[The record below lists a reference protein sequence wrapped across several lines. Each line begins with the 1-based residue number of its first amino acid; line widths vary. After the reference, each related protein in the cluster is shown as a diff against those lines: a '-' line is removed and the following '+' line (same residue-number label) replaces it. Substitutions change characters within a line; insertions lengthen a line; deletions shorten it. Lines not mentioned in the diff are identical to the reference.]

1 VTRSL
6 TFDGVDK
13 GMDMKMIAGRGTIV
27 AALGLLVSACSQG
40 GSIQSPGASF
50 VGDPPGGSG
59 SGGSGGSGS
68 GATCPLG
75 TTIGT
80 AIGTT
85 TVCNL
90 TGEVLTNLNLP
101 RITGVAYRLVG
112 RVDIGRDLG
121 AAGNAATGVAATLT
135 VEPGVT
141 IFGDEAADMVVIN
154 RGSRINAVGTPSQ
167 PIIFTGKE
175 DVAGTANAET
185 SNRLWGGVVVLGRA
199 PIRGCSTAVAQGTLE
214 CQNAVEGLTA
224 ATGRQALYGGAT
236 PADTS
241 GTMRYVQIRYPGEF
255 LTSAAAGDDLNG
267 LTLGGV
273 GSATDLSF
281 IQVHNSGDDGIEVFG
296 GNANMKNTVITGALD
311 DSLDFD
317 EGWTGNVQFLVIK
330 QTPNAGGPDRL
341 FEGSNRTASSLAGTL
356 NTNPIITNFTAVGV
370 RTNSAGANLQ
380 GIVLNNTG
388 GTPGASGR
396 FMNGIVT
403 GSNTCAVASTANTSP
418 AVRYDSLMFD
428 CPGSLDSVAAAAFAA
443 GSNNVS
449 GVATTLSASLLP
461 GPNEAGRSAV
471 NPTGVN
477 AFFEAASYLGAF
489 SPSATATSN
498 WASGWTIQ
506 LLPAPTCPTGT
517 IEQGTIAGQRNC
529 VLSGVVGSG
538 TIPANLRLTA
548 GNIYQISGRVDVG
561 FDRGAALTAGTAAS
575 LTIDPGVRLYGS
587 TSADVLVVNR
597 GSQIFINGTSQAPV
611 IMTSRNDVAG
621 TQADKARASREW
633 AGLIVLGAAPIRG
646 CSTAVAQGSVD
657 CQNAIEGITAATGRQ
672 ALYGGATAADNSGRI
687 NYLQIRYP
695 GAFLTSA
702 AAGDDLNGL
711 TLGGVG
717 SATQIANI
725 QVHNSGDDGI
735 EIFGGTINLRNWVVT
750 GALDDSLDFDEG
762 WVGKAQ
768 FGIALQALTTTGGP
782 DRMIEG
788 SNRTASS
795 LAGTLNTNPIIANF
809 TFVGVPQND
818 ASANLTGISLNN
830 TGGTPGGSAR
840 LINGV
845 VTGSTTCLNFETAN
859 TSPAPQLDSIL
870 SSCSGSYGGV
880 ATARLNA
887 GTNNST
893 GITATLT
900 SRFING
906 SAESAR
912 AALNASNVD
921 SFFVA
926 TSYIGAVRDA
936 TDLWWANWTCG
947 LAAGSTC

>member
-1 VTRSL
+1 
-6 TFDGVDK
+6 
-13 GMDMKMIAGRGTIV
+13 MKFIASRGTLV
-27 AALGLLVSACSQG
+27 AALALFIGACSQG
-40 GSIQSPGASF
+40 GSIQSPGSTF
-50 VGDPPGGSG
+50 VGDLPGGT
-59 SGGSGGSGS
+59 GGGGTGGTGS

-90 TGEVLTNLNLP
+90 TGEVLTNLTLP

-112 RVDIGRDLG
+112 RVDVGRDLG

-135 VEPGVT
+135 IEPGVT
-141 IFGDEAADMVVIN
+141 IFGDEASDLLIIN

-167 PIIFTGKE
+167 PIVFTGRE
-175 DVAGTANAET
+175 DIAGTANADT
-185 SNRLWGGVVVLGRA
+185 SNRLWGGLILLGRA

-214 CQNAVEGLTA
+214 CQNAVEGITA
-224 ATGRQALYGGAT
+224 ATGRQALYGGST

-241 GTMRYVQIRYPGEF
+241 GTMRYIQIRYPGEF
-255 LTSAAAGDDLNG
+255 LSSAAAGDDLNG

-273 GSATDLSF
+273 GSATDISF
-281 IQVHNSGDDGIEVFG
+281 LQVHNSGDDGIEVFG
-296 GNANMKNTVITGALD
+296 GTVNMKNMVITGALD

-317 EGWTGNVQFLVIK
+317 EGWTGAVQFLVIK

-341 FEGSNRTASSLAGTL
+341 FEGSNRTVASLAGTL
-356 NTNPIITNFTAVGV
+356 NTNPTIANFTAVGV
-370 RTNSAGANLQ
+370 RTNSAGANIQ

-396 FMNGIVT
+396 FLNGVVT
-403 GSNTCAVASTANTSP
+403 GSNTCAVASAANS
-418 AVRYDSLMFD
+418 VRFDSMLFD
-428 CPGSLDSVAAAAFAA
+428 CPGTLDSVAAAALSS

-449 GVATTLSASLLP
+449 NVTTTLSASLLP
-461 GPNEAGRSAV
+461 GPNELARTAL
-471 NPTGVN
+471 NPPGVN
-477 AFFEAASYLGAF
+477 SFFEAANYVGAF
-489 SPSATATSN
+489 PATATATSN

-506 LLPAPTCPTGT
+506 LLPAAACPSGT
-517 IEQGTIAGQRNC
+517 VEQGTIAGQRNC
-529 VLSGVVGSG
+529 VISGVIGSG

-561 FDRGAALTAGTAAS
+561 FDRGASLNSGTAAS

-587 TSADVLVVNR
+587 TSADVLIVNR
-597 GSQIFINGTSQAPV
+597 GSQIFINGTPQAPV

-621 TQADKARASREW
+621 TQTDKARASREW

-657 CQNAIEGITAATGRQ
+657 CQNAVEGITAATGRQ
-672 ALYGGATAADNSGRI
+672 ALYGGATSADNSGRI
-687 NYLQIRYP
+687 AYLQIRYP

-717 SATQIANI
+717 SATEVNNI
-725 QVHNSGDDGI
+725 QIHNSGDDGI
-735 EIFGGTINLRNWVVT
+735 EIFGGTVNLRNWVVT

-768 FGIALQALTTTGGP
+768 FGIVLQALTATGGP

-788 SNRTASS
+788 SNRTVAS
-795 LAGTLNTNPIIANF
+795 LTGTLNTNPIIANF

-818 ASANLTGISLNN
+818 ASAGLTGIILNN

-840 LINGV
+840 LLNGV

-870 SSCSGSYGGV
+870 SSCSGGYGAV

-887 GTNNST
+887 GSNNST
-893 GITATLT
+893 GTAATLT

-906 SAESAR
+906 SAESGR
-912 AALNASNVD
+912 AVVNPTTVD
-921 SFFVA
+921 PFFS
-926 TSYIGAVRDA
+926 TTNYIGAVRDA
-936 TDLWWANWTCG
+936 ADLWWSSWTCS
-947 LAAGSTC
+947 LAAGSSC